1 MKWLDN
7 IRKAIGKAQ
16 LPGKIN
22 RNRIT
27 SVSNFHNA
35 RGIALLYEEKGEG
48 FFILVKQY
56 VKYLKSEYGI
66 RDVMA
71 LSYIDSKKSIPHY
84 HIHRL
89 KYDYFHKGE
98 LNWRF
103 EPTCDQVKNF
113 VKNDYDILINLERE
127 PSLPLMFV
135 LAESR
140 AKLKVGY
147 YKEWGEDYYDIML
160 DLPET
165 TTFDEYINQVNHYLT
180 RINHVN
186 ERA

>member
-1 MKWLDN
+1 MKWLDDLKKKWGR
-7 IRKAIGKAQ
+7 RK

-22 RNRIT
+22 RDRKT
-27 SVSNFHNA
+27 AVSNFHDA
-35 RGIALLYEEKGEG
+35 RSVALLYQEKGEG

-71 LSYIDSKKSIPHY
+71 LCYIDDKKEVPHY
-84 HIHRL
+84 HVHRL

-98 LNWRF
+98 LNGWC

-113 VKNDYDILINLERE
+113 VDKEFDILINLERE
-127 PSLPLMFV
+127 PSLPLAFV
-135 LAESR
+135 QAGSK

-147 YKEWGEDYYDIML
+147 YREGGEDFFDMML
-160 DLPET
+160 DLPEQA
-165 TTFDEYINQVNHYLT
+165 TFDEYINQVNHYLT
-180 RINHVN
+180 RINQVH